1 VSKLTTPGR
10 WWDNNILPSMS
21 HMVTS
26 LICGSSFITSR
37 KILSKC
43 NCWHILSS
51 LCNNLLLLSLVHR
64 SEATN
69 AVNLI
74 PSKTSPLVLYD
85 CAIFLCV
92 QFSLSALEF
101 ISHRLISQSW
111 PQHSVWKWQSKSCD
125 LNLEAHKPLVEGVK
139 VHVHTSV
146 CNKNLCYRKKEIM
159 KP

>member
-1 VSKLTTPGR
+1 
-10 WWDNNILPSMS
+10 MS

-37 KILSKC
+37 KILSKF

-101 ISHRLISQSW
+101 ISHRLISQCW
-111 PQHSVWKWQSKSCD
+111 PQDSV
-125 LNLEAHKPLVEGVK
+125 
-139 VHVHTSV
+139 
-146 CNKNLCYRKKEIM
+146 
-159 KP
+159 